1 MQKVDSEEDLV
12 FALKMV
18 RSEIKNEK
26 FNISRRRVL
35 MNYLVTV
42 DFKAI
47 TMKETTWAYLID
59 ILKFIAN
66 QSDVEESEKALSI
79 FAEIITLRAYDT
91 STVIA
96 YL

>member
-1 MQKVDSEEDLV
+1 
-12 FALKMV
+12 
-18 RSEIKNEK
+18 
-26 FNISRRRVL
+26 
-35 MNYLVTV
+35 MNFLETV
-42 DFKAI
+42 DFEVI
-47 TMKETTWAYLID
+47 SMKETTWAYLIE

-66 QSDVEESEKALSI
+66 QSNVEESEKALSI